1 MIMIMKKILIIICNF
16 IDENNFENDEEYVI
30 TQDKY
35 EDNHE

>member
-1 MIMIMKKILIIICNF
+1 MIMIMKKILIN
-16 IDENNFENDEEYVI
+16 DENNFENDEEYVI